1 MRISAN
7 SRSAVLLLWLAFF
20 ALDARAAID
29 SSDVMDSV
37 LTRYQSAVVGWAG
50 VITSSA
56 TWLFWTLVLISMV
69 WTFGMMLLRKADIG
83 EFFAEFVR
91 FTIFTGFFWWLLIN
105 GPAFADSIMASL
117 RQLGGNATGL
127 GSSLS
132 PSGIVDVGFAIF
144 DRVVDQSSVWSP
156 VNSAVGII
164 IAVVILVILALVS
177 VNMLVLLVAGWIL
190 AYAGVFFLG
199 FGGSRW
205 TSDMAINYYKTV
217 LGVAAQLFVI
227 VLIVGIGN
235 TFLDDYF
242 NRMNVGITIKEMGVM
257 LIVSVILL
265 MLVNKLPN
273 LVAGIISGASIGGV
287 GIGQFGSG
295 AAIGAAGMATAAAA
309 TGGAMIVAG
318 AANAA
323 GGAQAVMA
331 AFSKANEN
339 VSSSSDVL
347 SSMWGGGGNSSVGDG
362 GVSSALSAG
371 NTPFAQA
378 AGFSNSSDS
387 MWSRGEDRDAKRQT
401 ENGTDQAKSDGKQN
415 SGSTESTGT
424 AKTGQGGNRQST
436 STQNGGFM
444 TAAATSGKIAVDAGV
459 NLAKGIADV
468 AMAKAGERIADTT
481 PGKIADAIKGNGN
494 SSETNIEFAGNS
506 LSGESDTH
514 SEIAAFVN
522 RGNSGTST

>member
-1 MRISAN
+1 MRVSAN
-7 SRSAVLLLWLAFF
+7 SRSVVLLLWLALF

-50 VITSSA
+50 VITGSA
-56 TWLFWTLVLISMV
+56 SWLFWTLVLISMV

-177 VNMLVLLVAGWIL
+177 VNMLVLLVSGWIL

-273 LVAGIISGASIGGV
+273 LVAGIITGASMGGV

-331 AFSKANEN
+331 AFSRASEN
-339 VSSSSDVL
+339 VSNGSDVL
-347 SSMWGGGGNSSVGDG
+347 ANMWGGGAGSVNSDSRNTG
-362 GVSSALSAG
+362 G
-371 NTPFAQA
+371 TPFAQA

-387 MWSRGEDRDAKRQT
+387 MWGRGEDREAKRQT
-401 ENGTDQAKSDGKQN
+401 ESGIDQAKSDGKQN
-415 SGSTESTGT
+415 SGATESTGT

-444 TAAATSGKIAVDAGV
+444 TAAAKSGKIAVDAGV

-494 SSETNIEFAGNS
+494 SSETNIEFSGNS

-522 RGNSGTST
+522 RGNSGAPT

>member
-37 LTRYQSAVVGWAG
+37 LIRYQSAVVGWAG

-331 AFSKANEN
+331 AFSKASEN
-339 VSSSSDVL
+339 VSSGSDVL
-347 SSMWGGGGNSSVGDG
+347 TNMWGGGGAAAG
-362 GVSSALSAG
+362 GVSSDSSNTG
-371 NTPFAQA
+371 GTPFAKA

-387 MWSRGEDRDAKRQT
+387 MWGRGEDMDAKWQAESGT
-401 ENGTDQAKSDGKQN
+401 EKAKSDGKQT
-415 SGSTESTGT
+415 SGSNESTSS

-468 AMAKAGERIADTT
+468 AKAKANERIADTT
-481 PGKIADAIKGNGN
+481 PGKIAGAIRGG
-494 SSETNIEFAGNS
+494 SSPETNIEFAGNS
-506 LSGESDTH
+506 LSGENDAH
-514 SEIAAFVN
+514 SEVAAFVN
-522 RGNSGTST
+522 RDGAPT